1 MRGKICLVT
10 GATNGLGRATAT
22 ALAARGAEVVL
33 LGRNE
38 GRCRAVSAEIAT
50 ETGAFPPTI
59 LVCDLASLADIARA
73 ADEYTASGRR
83 LDVLVNN
90 AGVVNRQRRETVDGL
105 EETFAVNHLGYFALA
120 LRLLPVLRANAP
132 TRIVNVA
139 SHAHRFSPLD
149 FDDLQHERHYGA
161 MRVYGRSKLA
171 NLYFTFE
178 LARRLEGSGVTV
190 NAVHPGA
197 VATGLGMNNEGLLIK
212 VASVLSRLFFRAPGD
227 AAATSIHAATAP
239 ELIDQTGLYLA
250 NSAPCEPHAHAR
262 DRAAAARLWE
272 ISERLA
278 GVALDDDGIVRLERR
293 SQP

>member
-1 MRGKICLVT
+1 VQGKVCLVT
-10 GATNGLGRATAT
+10 GATSGLGRATAA

-38 GRCRAVSAEIAT
+38 SRCRAVSAAIAT
-50 ETGAFPPTI
+50 ETGAVAPSI
-59 LVCDLASLADIARA
+59 LVCDLASLADIARV
-73 ADEYTASGRR
+73 ADAYTASGRR

-90 AGVVNRQRRETVDGL
+90 AGVVNRQRRETVDGF

-120 LRLLPVLRANAP
+120 LRLLPVLRASAP
-132 TRIVNVA
+132 ARIVNVA
-139 SHAHRFSPLD
+139 SHAHRFAPLD
-149 FDDLQHERHYGA
+149 LDDLQHERQYAA

-197 VATGLGMNNEGLLIK
+197 VATGLGMNNEGALVRVVGMI
-212 VASVLSRLFFRAPGD
+212 SRLFFRAPED

-239 ELIDQTGLYLA
+239 ELAAQTGLYLA
-250 NSAPCEPHAHAR
+250 NSKPCEPHRRAR
-262 DRAAAARLWE
+262 DRTVATRLWE
-272 ISERLA
+272 VSERLV
-278 GVALDDDGIVRLERR
+278 GIGMDDDGVVRVVSR
-293 SQP
+293 